1 MLLVSEW
8 ISAAAF
14 VLFGLLLGSFANVVI
29 WRVPR
34 KESVVSP
41 GSHCPSCD
49 APIAWYDN
57 IPVVSWLVLRGRCRA
72 CGVAIS
78 PRYPLVEAAS
88 GALFGVAALR
98 FGLTW
103 QAVLAA
109 VVFWLLLVLSMI
121 DIDHYRLPNPLVA
134 LLAGLGCVAVV
145 LAQVIEIPFAPLTAE
160 PGTWLAEMPV
170 LAGLLGLIVGGGV
183 PAAIA
188 WAYGA
193 IRGKQGLGMGDIK
206 LLAALGILLGP
217 YVVMTLFL
225 GSVIGMV
232 AGLSA
237 SRSTRLADRRIP
249 FGPSLSAGAILTVL
263 AGPELWMAYLRL
275 AGLA

>member
-1 MLLVSEW
+1 VLNTSQVLG
-8 ISAAAF
+8 AAAF
-14 VLFGLLLGSFANVVI
+14 VLFGLLFGSFANVVI

-34 KESVVSP
+34 NESVVSP
-41 GSHCPSCD
+41 GSHCPSCN
-49 APIAWYDN
+49 AAIAWYDN
-57 IPVVSWLVLRGRCRA
+57 VPVVSWLVLRGRCRA
-72 CGVAIS
+72 CGMAIS
-78 PRYPLVEAAS
+78 SRYPLVEAAS
-88 GALFGVAALR
+88 GALFGIAALR

-145 LAQVIEIPFAPLTAE
+145 VAQAMNIALAPLTAE
-160 PGTWLAEMPV
+160 PGTWLVEMPV
-170 LAGLLGLIVGGGV
+170 LAGLLGFIVGGGV
-183 PAAIA
+183 PAGIA

-232 AGLSA
+232 VGLSA
-237 SRSTRLADRRIP
+237 ARSRSLADRRIP